1 MLSAPGRQFGRCC
14 LKSLLT
20 EHCVQLGST
29 QFERLVPARPTGYD
43 GTAVTKSHGLF
54 PAASSSKKRYS
65 ARWLRRGFAVQVV
78 RAEGGGGGAEE
89 SPHGGVERERLRV
102 APGEVISERLLERPQ
117 WAARFPLAYRN
128 SAEQQSRHQKGRTI
142 LGHPDEWIVFLETSC
157 V

>member
-1 MLSAPGRQFGRCC
+1 M
-14 LKSLLT
+14 
-20 EHCVQLGST
+20 
-29 QFERLVPARPTGYD
+29 
-43 GTAVTKSHGLF
+43 AVTKSHGLF

-65 ARWLRRGFAVQVV
+65 ARWLRWGFAVQVV

-128 SAEQQSRHQKGRTI
+128 SAEQQSRHQRVGQSWGTQMNGSFFWKQVVSSSSKN
-142 LGHPDEWIVFLETSC
+142 PSS
-157 V
+157 